1 MTSESLISKSG
12 PVPLAFHPTCRPVDS
27 TLMAALPCCLLRGS
41 TCPRALA
48 IFKGLP
54 PYRREGFQRL
64 CEIRMNVTLSRL
76 LRQVLFALG
85 SPPRYQLMASD
96 TFYGLRFAQTQIL
109 PLHLPILPQD
119 SPPSF
124 VQLRHKYFS
133 MCDFP
138 CRKLAS
144 WLTLSAEIRLANAKA
159 KRPRTEACF

>member
-1 MTSESLISKSG
+1 MG
-12 PVPLAFHPTCRPVDS
+12 
-27 TLMAALPCCLLRGS
+27 G

-54 PYRREGFQRL
+54 LYQREGFQRL
-64 CEIRMNVTLSRL
+64 CEIRVNVTLSRL

-96 TFYGLRFAQTQIL
+96 TFYGLRFAQTQIF

-124 VQLRHKYFS
+124 VQLCHKCFS
-133 MCDFP
+133 MCDFS
-138 CRKLAS
+138 CRKLAP
-144 WLTLSAEIRLANAKA
+144 WLTLSAEIRLANAKD
-159 KRPRTEACF
+159 KLPRTEGMFPDAY